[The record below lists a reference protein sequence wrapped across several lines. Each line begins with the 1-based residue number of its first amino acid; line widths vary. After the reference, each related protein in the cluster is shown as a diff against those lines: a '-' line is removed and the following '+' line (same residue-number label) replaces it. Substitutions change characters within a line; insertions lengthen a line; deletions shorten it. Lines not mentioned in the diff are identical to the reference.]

1 MSISPVECMHALSGD
16 NSLYV
21 SHICTH
27 LMSRG
32 LTFVHTLWAEALTA
46 LFSVSFQGCLYNGQ
60 PQKIHFLFSPLE
72 ERADLFIAL
81 KCSVIL
87 RSNVE
92 ECLFYSE
99 INIISFSGQ
108 RQASF
113 LLLKKWISQSQ
124 DSSPV
129 MQSTLHADTYL
140 GLTALSSCSLG
151 AENWLH
157 YDYGQASC
165 STLTNMFF
173 FYDHGIA
180 WLLRASM
187 KL

>member
-1 MSISPVECMHALSGD
+1 MLCRETILCIS
-16 NSLYV
+16 
-21 SHICTH
+21 
-27 LMSRG
+27 
-32 LTFVHTLWAEALTA
+32 LTCVHTLWAEALTA

-60 PQKIHFLFSPLE
+60 PQKIHFVFSPLE

-129 MQSTLHADTYL
+129 MQPTLHCRHLPGLDRTVVMLL
-140 GLTALSSCSLG
+140 GGRELTPL
-151 AENWLH
+151 WLWP
-157 YDYGQASC
+157 S
-165 STLTNMFF
+165 F
-173 FYDHGIA
+173 
-180 WLLRASM
+180 LLHVD
-187 KL
+187 